1 MILKIILFEIFILHL
16 VKGNKKSVD
25 EDIGSKYQ
33 FHLFENFDGNAD
45 VYRHETKI
53 VQRLK
58 ARKLQCE
65 KKMENIS

>member
-1 MILKIILFEIFILHL
+1 M
-16 VKGNKKSVD
+16 D

-45 VYRHETKI
+45 VYRQETKI

-58 ARKLQCE
+58 ARKFQCDFT
-65 KKMENIS
+65 

>member
-16 VKGNKKSVD
+16 VKGNKSVD

-45 VYRHETKI
+45 VYRQETKI

-58 ARKLQCE
+58 ARK
-65 KKMENIS
+65 MYIV

>member
-16 VKGNKKSVD
+16 VKGNKSVD

-45 VYRHETKI
+45 VYRQETKI

-58 ARKLQCE
+58 ARKFQCDFT
-65 KKMENIS
+65 